1 MTKYPYG
8 PYDMVLFVQIGI
20 GLNGDDILLL
30 AHLSPSGT
38 TRLALQTILLRL
50 YSSPSFDR
58 NVKPGA
64 HWI

>member
-1 MTKYPYG
+1 MALP
-8 PYDMVLFVQIGI
+8 VQTGI

-58 NVKPGA
+58 KVKPGA